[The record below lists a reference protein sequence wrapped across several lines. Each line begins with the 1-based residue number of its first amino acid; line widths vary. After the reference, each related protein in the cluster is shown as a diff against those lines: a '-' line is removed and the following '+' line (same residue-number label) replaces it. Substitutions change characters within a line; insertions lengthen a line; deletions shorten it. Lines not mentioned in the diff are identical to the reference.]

1 MVWEKLSK
9 VNTDLI
15 THYFSQHYT
24 YLQYVENLLGST
36 RYICVTADLIISDVI
51 QDDMFLL
58 PYCFYDAASGIVVP
72 VTVVQTD
79 ATLGIGKAAEYEKNI
94 IEVTRD
100 RKKVNLFPI
109 HT

>member
-1 MVWEKLSK
+1 
-9 VNTDLI
+9 
-15 THYFSQHYT
+15 
-24 YLQYVENLLGST
+24 
-36 RYICVTADLIISDVI
+36 
-51 QDDMFLL
+51 MFLL
-58 PYCFYDAASGIVVP
+58 PYCFYHAASGIVVP